1 MHIAVVGTG
10 YVGLV
15 SGAGMADF
23 GMTVVCV
30 DKDEEKIAT
39 LKRGEIP
46 FYEPGLKELVL
57 KNVASGRLS
66 FGTDLAEAVRQALVI
81 FICVGTPPRP
91 DGSADL
97 TFVKEVALS
106 LAEVIDEY
114 KVIVTKS
121 TVPVGTNRWIKSLI
135 DENKKTDVK
144 VDIISN
150 PEFLREGCA
159 IKDFMRPDRVV
170 IGGESPEAIAII
182 KDIYRPLYLAETP
195 FVITDLETAEMIK
208 YASNAFLATKISFIN
223 EIANLCDKVGSDVIT
238 VAKAMGFDPRIGS
251 RFLNPGPGF
260 GGSCF
265 PKDVQALCYLGRQHE
280 NEMLILEAVL
290 KVNENQRLV
299 TVEKVEKMCGG
310 SLEGKVVAVLGL
322 SFKPDTSDVRESP
335 ALVIVEEL
343 VKRGAQIKAYD
354 PIAMEEFKRAKPDL
368 PVVYAEDPYQAA
380 EGAHCLLILTE
391 WNEFRY
397 LDLDRIKNLLAE
409 AAIVDARNIYDPI
422 RMKKLG
428 FRYQGMGRGKLNS
441 SFKDGFA

>member
-23 GMTVVCV
+23 GMKVICV
-30 DKDEEKIAT
+30 DKVEEKIES

-46 FYEPGLKELVL
+46 FYEPGLKELVQ
-57 KNVASGRLS
+57 KNVAAGRLS
-66 FGTDLAEAVRQALVI
+66 FTTDLAEAVRQALVI

-97 TFVKEVALS
+97 SFVEEVALS
-106 LAEVIDEY
+106 LAKVIDDY

-121 TVPVGTNRWIKSLI
+121 TVPVGTNRWIKQLI
-135 DENKKTDVK
+135 DENKKENVK

-159 IKDFMRPDRVV
+159 IEDFMRPDRVV

-223 EIANLCDKVGSDVIT
+223 EVANLCDKVGADVVT
-238 VAKAMGFDPRIGS
+238 VAKAMGLDPRIGH

-265 PKDVQALCYLGRQHE
+265 PKDVMALAYLGRQNE
-280 NEMLILEAVL
+280 NPMLILEAVL
-290 KVNENQRLV
+290 EVNRRQRMV
-299 TVEKVEKMCGG
+299 TVEKVERMCGG
-310 SLEGKVVAVLGL
+310 DLSGKTVAVLGL
-322 SFKPDTSDVRESP
+322 SFKPNTSDVRESP
-335 ALVIVEEL
+335 ALDIVEEL
-343 VKRGAQIKAYD
+343 VKRGATVKGYD
-354 PIAMEEFKRAKPDL
+354 PVAMEEFKRAKPDL
-368 PVVYAEDPYQAA
+368 PILYAENPYQAA

-397 LDLDRIKNLLAE
+397 LDLDRIKEIMAE
-409 AAIVDARNIYDPI
+409 AAIVDARNIYEPE
-422 RMKKLG
+422 RMKRLG

-441 SFKDGFA
+441 A